1 MWFSKRAVQKLYTII
16 GLAKIAR
23 LWMIQPE
30 NITNGNTGCLK
41 AQSCNN
47 YFAKVADLKDSKQ
60 LGSNFQ
66 LSPRQ
71 NTLQRSVVQS
81 QFIHK

>member
-1 MWFSKRAVQKLYTII
+1 
-16 GLAKIAR
+16 
-23 LWMIQPE
+23 MIQPE

-41 AQSCNN
+41 AQTCNN
-47 YFAKVADLKDSKQ
+47 YYDKVANLKDSKQ

-71 NTLQRSVVQS
+71 NTLQRPAVQP
-81 QFIHK
+81 QFTHK

>member
-1 MWFSKRAVQKLYTII
+1 
-16 GLAKIAR
+16 
-23 LWMIQPE
+23 MIQPE

-60 LGSNFQ
+60 LGGNFQ
-66 LSPRQ
+66 PSLRQ
-71 NTLQRSVVQS
+71 GTLQRPVMQS